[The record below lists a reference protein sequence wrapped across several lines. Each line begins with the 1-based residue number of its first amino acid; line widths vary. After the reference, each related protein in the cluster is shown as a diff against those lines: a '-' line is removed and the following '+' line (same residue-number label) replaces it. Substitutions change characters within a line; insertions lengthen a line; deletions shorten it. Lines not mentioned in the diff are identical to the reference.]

1 MPRSSLD
8 PVVIEN
14 LNAALQESGRTAY
27 SVATA
32 LGRPP
37 NWLYQVING
46 KDGILLPTLREVAAE
61 LGVSVGELVDPPSN
75 GSSRVTE
82 PTPVDDRARE
92 AEERAQEAEARIR
105 REEARNREELEAALE
120 RTEEELE
127 RLRARVGQVATDG
140 LTDETEPDAKPISVH
155 RLQTAAGSGAFDL
168 DDTVKTFAYFRS
180 EWLFRKG
187 LAADR
192 CNIIGVAGES
202 MEPTLPDGC
211 VILVD
216 RNRTKRYRG
225 HIFVVRTED
234 GLMVK
239 RASKDEGGGWQ
250 LVSDH
255 PEWKPQPWPYGAEVI
270 GEVKWMAREL

>member
-1 MPRSSLD
+1 MLGERLVELRKRAGLTQTELAVALGDRYTGSMISMVEHNHSGLLLDGATKAAQVLNVSLD
-8 PVVIEN
+8 Y
-14 LNAALQESGRTAY
+14 L
-27 SVATA
+27 
-32 LGRPP
+32 
-37 NWLYQVING
+37 
-46 KDGILLPTLREVAAE
+46 
-61 LGVSVGELVDPPSN
+61 VGLTDD
-75 GSSRVTE
+75 
-82 PTPVDDRARE
+82 PTPVD
-92 AEERAQEAEARIR
+92 ERVGEAEARIR

-140 LTDETEPDAKPISVH
+140 LTDETDPDAKPIPVH

-168 DDTVKTFAYFRS
+168 DETVKTYAYFRS

-192 CNIIGVAGES
+192 CNIIGVAGKS

-234 GLMVK
+234 GLVVK
-239 RASKDEGGGWQ
+239 RAGKGEGGGWQ

-255 PEWKPQPWPYGAEVI
+255 PEWKPQPWPYGTEVI
-270 GEVKWMAREL
+270 GEVKWMAREF

>member
-1 MPRSSLD
+1 MIGERLVELRRRAGLTQTQLAVALGDRYTGSMISMVEHNHSGLLLDGATKAAEVLNVSLD
-8 PVVIEN
+8 Y
-14 LNAALQESGRTAY
+14 LTGLT
-27 SVATA
+27 
-32 LGRPP
+32 
-37 NWLYQVING
+37 
-46 KDGILLPTLREVAAE
+46 D
-61 LGVSVGELVDPPSN
+61 DPA
-75 GSSRVTE
+75 
-82 PTPVDDRARE
+82 PVDDRVE
-92 AEERAQEAEARIR
+92 EERRSRAK
-105 REEARNREELEAALE
+105 LEAAL
-120 RTEEELE
+120 RSAEEERD

-140 LTDETEPDAKPISVH
+140 LTDETEPDAKPIPVH

-168 DDTVKTFAYFRS
+168 DETVKTYAYFRS

-234 GLMVK
+234 GLVVK
-239 RASKDEGGGWQ
+239 RAGKDEGGGWQ

-255 PEWKPQPWPYGAEVI
+255 PEWKPQPWPDGAEVI

>member
-1 MPRSSLD
+1 M
-8 PVVIEN
+8 
-14 LNAALQESGRTAY
+14 
-27 SVATA
+27 
-32 LGRPP
+32 
-37 NWLYQVING
+37 
-46 KDGILLPTLREVAAE
+46 
-61 LGVSVGELVDPPSN
+61 
-75 GSSRVTE
+75 
-82 PTPVDDRARE
+82 
-92 AEERAQEAEARIR
+92 
-105 REEARNREELEAALE
+105 
-120 RTEEELE
+120 
-127 RLRARVGQVATDG
+127 ATDG

-168 DDTVKTFAYFRS
+168 DETVKTYAYFRS

-234 GLMVK
+234 GLVVK
-239 RASKDEGGGWQ
+239 RAGKDEGGGWQ
-250 LVSDH
+250 LVSDR

>member
-1 MPRSSLD
+1 MAASRTRVGLSQDQLAHSL
-8 PVVIEN
+8 
-14 LNAALQESGRTAY
+14 
-27 SVATA
+27 
-32 LGRPP
+32 
-37 NWLYQVING
+37 G
-46 KDGILLPTLREVAAE
+46 KDRTLISHVEAGRAGLLVNGLVRAAQV
-61 LGVSVGELVDPPSN
+61 LDVSADYLIGLTDDPA
-75 GSSRVTE
+75 
-82 PTPVDDRARE
+82 PVDDRVRDE
-92 AEERAQEAEARIR
+92 EERR
-105 REEARNREELEAALE
+105 RELEADLE
-120 RTEEELE
+120 RMRAQAQRSEAELE

-168 DDTVKTFAYFRS
+168 DETVKTYAYFRR

-192 CNIIGVAGES
+192 CNIIGVAGAS

-234 GLMVK
+234 GLVVK
-239 RASKDEGGGWQ
+239 RAGKDEGGGWQ
-250 LVSDH
+250 LVSDR

>member
-1 MPRSSLD
+1 MPQSSAID
-8 PVVIEN
+8 PELAKN
-14 LNAALQESGRTAY
+14 LKSALKKQGRTAY

-32 LGRPP
+32 LGVSP
-37 NWLYQVING
+37 NWLYRVVNM
-46 KDGILLPTLREVAAE
+46 DRGIMLPKLRELAAE

-75 GSSRVTE
+75 GSSSVA
-82 PTPVDDRARE
+82 PPMPVDDRV
-92 AEERAQEAEARIR
+92 
-105 REEARNREELEAALE
+105 EELEAALQRVRAQAQRSE
-120 RTEEELE
+120 AELE
-127 RLRARVGQVATDG
+127 RLRAQQSDIATGG
-140 LTDETEPDAKPISVH
+140 LTDETDPEAKPIPVH
-155 RLQTAAGSGAFDL
+155 RLQTAAGSGAFVL
-168 DDTVKTFAYFRS
+168 DETVKTYAYFRS

-192 CNIIGVAGES
+192 CNIIGVAGKS

-234 GLMVK
+234 GLVVK
-239 RASKDEGGGWQ
+239 RAGKDEGGGWQ

-255 PEWKPQPWPYGAEVI
+255 PGWKPQPWPYGTEVI
-270 GEVKWMAREL
+270 GEVKWMAREF